1 MSPIPSMPGPTA
13 TFPEPAASN
22 PNKIRSGCHP
32 DHYICLRRWW
42 RRTGDL
48 DFRPDYGRWRRR
60 LDHDRTVAIAHFVN
74 DATCE

>member
-1 MSPIPSMPGPTA
+1 MPGPTA

-42 RRTGDL
+42 RRTGD
-48 DFRPDYGRWRRR
+48 
-60 LDHDRTVAIAHFVN
+60 HDRTVAIAHFVN